1 MQELLLKGFDNKEI
15 ISRLQNIPTDTGL
28 IQVLEEK
35 FMEIKSLKTHK
46 ILSKES
52 ILEIIKH
59 YVTMMH
65 ERSILVITSKILSLC
80 QNRVV
85 NKHQVLDKFELVKE
99 EADLYLEGDYSERYG
114 ICLTIK
120 NGILI
125 PTAGIDESNSNG
137 NYILYPLNLQ
147 EEATQIWNFL
157 RIHYQINEVG
167 VLITDSHTTPLRRGV
182 TGIALGWCGF
192 QPLHNYIGKPD
203 IFGNLLRVTQTN
215 ILDGL
220 ASSAVFVMGEGSEQT
235 PLALISSVGS
245 NVVFQQEP
253 PSKEEVESI
262 SISLEDDLY
271 APLLKTANWKTK
283 KKQLSIDCTV
293 T

>member
-1 MQELLLKGFDNKEI
+1 
-15 ISRLQNIPTDTGL
+15 
-28 IQVLEEK
+28 
-35 FMEIKSLKTHK
+35 MEITSLKTHK
-46 ILSKES
+46 ILPKES
-52 ILEIIKH
+52 ILEIIKQ
-59 YVTMMH
+59 YVTMMP
-65 ERSILVITSKILSLC
+65 ERSILVITSKIISLC

-85 NKHQVLDKFELVKE
+85 NKHEVQDKFELVKE
-99 EADLYLEGDYSERYG
+99 EADLYLEGDYSEKYG

-125 PTAGIDESNSNG
+125 PTAGIDESNSDG
-137 NYILYPLNLQ
+137 NYILYPLNIQ
-147 EEATQIWNFL
+147 EEAANLWNFL
-157 RIHYQINEVG
+157 RSHYKKNEIG

-215 ILDGL
+215 ILDAL
-220 ASSAVFVMGEGSEQT
+220 ASSAVFVMGEGNEQT
-235 PLALISSVGS
+235 PLALISGVGS

-253 PSKEEVESI
+253 PSKEEIQSI

-271 APLLKTANWKTK
+271 APLIKIADWRASKRSGEYNKMK
-283 KKQLSIDCTV
+283 SAAII
-293 T
+293 